1 MAREGATMWKS
12 RVQSFWLTFTD
23 IFNTRD
29 DDAKGRVINLACTLL
44 AAFYNVF
51 ITGIFYTG
59 FLSMHGISITGAG
72 VVTFIPYIANI
83 FTVFSSKVLSR
94 FKRRKPVLIASK
106 IFFYF
111 MYIVATTLM
120 PRWVIDP
127 HWRLIWF
134 CVILFIGYSVYA
146 PFSPGF
152 TVWFYRFYPPENE
165 RRTRY
170 ITLCQIFSSIM
181 STIIL
186 LFSGLLTD
194 AVAGSPMQDQLII
207 WFRYGAF
214 ALVVVETLIQLRAK
228 EYPTADDANL
238 KLKDVF
244 TLPFRYRKFILCM
257 AFMFAWNY
265 VGNLN
270 NGLWSYHLLNHMNF
284 SYTLIN
290 SISIMYTFILMLTSG
305 LWGRLLKRYSWMK
318 TFGIACL
325 IFVPTEIFFF
335 LMSPETT
342 WIFVPNSTIQNL
354 CSVGLNLAYANVLY
368 MNLPEENSTAHIAF
382 YTIGCNVFA
391 FLGLMTGTY
400 VSSISGDATIAFM
413 GMQVYSVQFTTLM
426 RAVALST
433 IGIVL
438 IRHWRVFTRDED
450 IAEIERDEAA
460 RRALAERRG
469 PIDAKA
475 VARRAAHKLR
485 ARLGIK

>member
-1 MAREGATMWKS
+1 MLKS
-12 RVQSFWLTFTD
+12 QVQAFWMGFTD
-23 IFNTRD
+23 IFNTKD
-29 DDAKGRVINLACTLL
+29 DDAKGRVINLGCTLL

-59 FLSMHGISITGAG
+59 FLSMYDISITGAG
-72 VVTFIPYIANI
+72 IVTFIPYIANI
-83 FTVFSSKVLSR
+83 FTIFSSRVLSR
-94 FKRRKPVLIASK
+94 FRRRKPVLVASK

-111 MYIVATTLM
+111 MYIVATTVM
-120 PRWVIDP
+120 PQFVHGADA
-127 HWRLIWF
+127 RLVWF
-134 CVILFIGYSVYA
+134 CIILFIGYAVYA

-152 TVWFYRFYPPENE
+152 TVWFYRFYPAENH

-170 ITLCQIFSSIM
+170 IQLCQIFSSIM

-214 ALVVVETLIQLRAK
+214 VLVVVETLIQLRAK
-228 EYPTADDANL
+228 EYPAADDSGL

-244 TLPFRYRKFILCM
+244 TLPFKYRKFLLCIG
-257 AFMFAWNY
+257 FMFIWNY

-290 SISIMYTFILMLTSG
+290 TVSIAYTFILLMTSG
-305 LWGRLLKRYSWMK
+305 LWGRILKMYSWIK

-335 LMSPETT
+335 LMSPETS
-342 WIFVPNSTIQNL
+342 WIFLPNSMIQNL
-354 CSVGLNLAYANVLY
+354 CSVGLNLAYANILY

-391 FLGLMTGTY
+391 FLGLMTGTA
-400 VSSISGDATIAFM
+400 VSSITGDATIPFM

-426 RAVALST
+426 RGVALFT
-433 IGIVL
+433 IGMVL
-438 IRHWRVFTRDED
+438 IKKWRLFTRDED
-450 IAEIERDEAA
+450 IAEIERDTEA
-460 RRALAERRG
+460 RRNMAKLRG
-469 PIDAKA
+469 PVDAKF
-475 VARRAAHKLR
+475 VLR
-485 ARLGIK
+485 QIAGRIKTTLRIG